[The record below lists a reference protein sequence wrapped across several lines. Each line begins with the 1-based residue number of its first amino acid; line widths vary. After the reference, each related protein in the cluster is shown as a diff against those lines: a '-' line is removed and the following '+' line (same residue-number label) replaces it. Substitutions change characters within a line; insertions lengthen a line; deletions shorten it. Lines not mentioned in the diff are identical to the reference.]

1 MMDERTPA
9 KLRSVASDVSFYD
22 MAWDEWQ
29 DMIKYSP
36 APRLRR
42 EKVLSWLQNL
52 PINTLLDVGCGN
64 AEFIALVHNS
74 FPKLQLVG
82 TDISEKIIES
92 NRMHFPKMSF
102 LTLDINDDTLSEK
115 FDAVVCMEVVEHC
128 HDYKDAIK
136 RLASMT
142 KKYLILSVPCG
153 PVFEIDR
160 RVGHERHFKANEIK
174 AALENAGLQELR
186 SQCWGFPFFNLYKH
200 LINLNA
206 DKMCDAYLSQNRYTT
221 KQKIIASVVYASFK
235 LCFPICGYQLFSL
248 SCIKD
253 VSAKLYKRII

>member
-1 MMDERTPA
+1 MNEQAPA
-9 KLRSVASDVSFYD
+9 KPGSVMSEASFYD

-42 EKVLSWLQNL
+42 EKVLSWLQRL
-52 PINTLLDVGCGN
+52 PIKTLLDVGCGN
-64 AEFIALVHNS
+64 AEFIALVHQK
-74 FPKLQLVG
+74 FPKFQVSG
-82 TDISEKIIES
+82 TDISEKIIEA
-92 NRMHFPKMSF
+92 NRMRFPEMSF
-102 LTLDINDDTLSEK
+102 LTLNLNDNTLSEK

-128 HDYKDAIK
+128 HDYTDAIK

-160 RVGHERHFKANEIK
+160 RVGHERHFKAGEIK

-186 SQCWGFPFFNLYKH
+186 SQCWGFPFFNLYKY

-221 KQKIIASVVYASFK
+221 KQKILASMVYASFK
-235 LCFPICGYQLFSL
+235 LCCPFHGYQLFSL
-248 SCIKD
+248 SCVKG
-253 VSAKLYKRII
+253 ATAT